1 MRGKGGLPAEVS
13 LDFFRRGEAE
23 LTRGGNPVLGVVAML
38 DRRARDARDALDAR
52 EAGAEVEVALL
63 DLGFSSGVHYVPE
76 NRRDVAAH
84 KLFFVFFRT
93 IFVPTPPKISVNT

>member
-1 MRGKGGLPAEVS
+1 
-13 LDFFRRGEAE
+13 
-23 LTRGGNPVLGVVAML
+23 
-38 DRRARDARDALDAR
+38 
-52 EAGAEVEVALL
+52 VALL
-63 DLGFSSGVHYVPE
+63 DLGFSSGIHYVPE